1 MIQCPDKLTIQA
13 VIDGE
18 ETDIKIIDHLQSCP
32 RCCQIHS
39 EMKDAFTPADNL
51 GSTVKLPAEFLGR
64 LNEKLSP
71 QPFPAAMAAA
81 VIFTLAIFSA
91 YLTNPGYLQWW
102 LSVGI
107 TRQISY
113 LIDAFI
119 DLLYISHI
127 VGPTGV
133 IIGLAALVA
142 LEVLILNMLRN
153 VEGQINV

>member
-1 MIQCPDKLTIQA
+1 MIQCPDNLTIQA

-18 ETDIKIIDHLQSCP
+18 ETDIQIIEHLQSCP
-32 RCCQIHS
+32 ECCRVHS
-39 EMKDAFTPADNL
+39 EMKDAFTSADNL
-51 GSTVKLPAEFLGR
+51 GSTVKLPAEFTGR

-71 QPFPAAMAAA
+71 RPFPAAMTAAA
-81 VIFTLAIFSA
+81 IFTLAMISV
-91 YLTNPGYLQWW
+91 YLMNPGYLQWW

-113 LIDAFI
+113 VIDAFI
-119 DLLYISHI
+119 DLLYMSHI

-133 IIGLAALVA
+133 IIGLTALIV